1 VPELVLKQQVPQQLE
16 LVLKRLVRQQ
26 QVLAQ
31 KLE

>member
-1 VPELVLKQQVPQQLE
+1 VPELELKPLVQQLE
-16 LVLKRLVRQQ
+16 LVLKRRVRQQ